1 MALICHCEGVRERTV
16 AKAVV
21 HGARTLADVQAAC
34 RAGAGCGGCHGAI
47 VDILQREGRRVPAPA
62 HRRLA
67 LHAG

>member
-21 HGARTLADVQAAC
+21 HGAHTLADVQAAC
-34 RAGAGCGGCHGAI
+34 RAGAGCGGCHDAI
-47 VDILQREGRRVPAPA
+47 ADILRRQGRPASAPA